1 MPTIDF
7 SHLSQQDRL
16 DLIEQLWDSIDADT
30 LPLTE
35 AQTREIDS
43 RLAMLD
49 ADPLNGRDA
58 FEALAD
64 FRRRF
69 A

>member
-7 SHLSQQDRL
+7 SHLSVQERI
-16 DLIEQLWDSIDADT
+16 DLIEALCDSLDSDAVPIT
-30 LPLTE
+30 P
-35 AQTREIDS
+35 AQAEEIDR

-49 ADPLNGRDA
+49 ADPTNGRDA

-69 A
+69 L